1 MDIEEIK
8 VEQGLT
14 RLEEIVNALESDEV
28 SLEESL
34 TLFEEGVKLADMLKR
49 KLNESELR
57 VKQVMEEAGS
67 FEWRDFEI

>member
-1 MDIEEIK
+1 M
-8 VEQGLT
+8 EQGLT